1 MVSRSVGTYR
11 ACADMPTLP
20 SPGLRVLLLED
31 DPLDAELVT
40 YAVQRV
46 APRCTV
52 AWVDS
57 RAAFMRALD
66 EFTPDVILSDHA
78 IADFNALDAFR
89 VVQSRLPGSA
99 FLLVSTTFEQTASDC
114 LKAGAADF
122 IRKLD
127 LSRLGPAI
135 EGAISLRIPL
145 RKLSSRQRQVL
156 QLLAAGLSTREIAR
170 RLRLSVKTVETHRA
184 QVMHRTGIH
193 DLAGLVRYAVRVG
206 IVSAGQGSDW
216 EPPGDAFNPGNPR

>member
-1 MVSRSVGTYR
+1 
-11 ACADMPTLP
+11 MPTFA
-20 SPGLRVLLLED
+20 SPGLKVLLLED
-31 DPLDAELVT
+31 DPLDAESVT
-40 YAVQRV
+40 FAVQRA
-46 APRCTV
+46 APMSTV
-52 AWVDS
+52 ARVDS

-78 IADFNALDAFR
+78 ITDFNALDAFR

-99 FLLVSTTFEQTASDC
+99 FLLVSATLEQTDSDC

-135 EGAISLRIPL
+135 DRAITLRIPL

-170 RLRLSVKTVETHRA
+170 QLLLSVKTVETHRA

-193 DLAGLVRYAVRVG
+193 DLIGLVRYAIWVG
-206 IVSAGQGSDW
+206 IVSAGQGSD
-216 EPPGDAFNPGNPR
+216 